1 MDKIKLE
8 MKNVSIEFPGVKA
21 LSSVNFNLEG
31 GTIHALIGANG
42 AGKST
47 LMKVLAGANSNYTGE
62 IFIDGGSVEIRSPK
76 DAKNLG
82 IEIVFQ
88 EVDTALIPYLT
99 VAENVMFGYIV
110 NKMEK
115 KHLINWNEIRAAAS
129 DILKKLNLELDVR
142 RLTSDLTLSEKQMV
156 LIARCVVE
164 KCRVL
169 ILDEPT
175 APLSDS
181 ETKELFRIVRQ
192 LAKEGVSVVFISHR
206 ISELFEICDLITIM
220 RDGQVV
226 TSMPITEELEQSKV
240 IELMLGQKITDQYI
254 KKQVVIG
261 PTLLEVKNLTEI
273 NNLVK
278 NINLTI
284 NKGEIVGIAGLVG
297 AGKTELCKTLF
308 GALKQK
314 KGTIKLNGKEVK
326 YKDPNGAVK
335 CGFAL
340 VPEERRKEGVLIT
353 DPIYRNIS
361 IASIKKYAKAL
372 SIVDKNKEKKD
383 ARTMIANLGIKTPS
397 ENQIVALL
405 SGGNQQKVVLGKWLN
420 SESEIYIFDEP
431 TKGIDVGAK
440 REMYELIERLA
451 AQGKG
456 ILYATCE
463 FQEILSIADRVYV
476 MFDGEIIKE
485 LDKVS
490 DTDEKELLYYS
501 MGGES
506 NERRNS

>member
-21 LSSVNFNLEG
+21 LSNVNFNLEG

-62 IFIDGGSVEIRSPK
+62 IFIDGGSFEIRSPK
-76 DAKNLG
+76 DSKNIG

-99 VAENVMFGYIV
+99 VAENVMFDSIV

-115 KHLINWNEIRAAAS
+115 KHLVDWKQIRATARET
-129 DILKKLNLELDVR
+129 LKKLNVELDVR
-142 RLTSDLTLSEKQMV
+142 RLASDLTLSEKQMV
-156 LIARCVVE
+156 LISRSVVD

-206 ISELFEICDLITIM
+206 ISELFEICDSITIM

-226 TSMPITEELEQSKV
+226 SSMLIAEELEQSKV

-254 KKQVVIG
+254 KKQVAIG
-261 PTLLEVKNLTEI
+261 PTLLEVKYLTEE

-278 NINLTI
+278 NIDLTI

-314 KGTIKLNGKEVK
+314 SGTIKLNGKEVK
-326 YKDPNGAVK
+326 YKYTNGAVK
-335 CGFAL
+335 CGLAL

-361 IASIKKYAKAL
+361 IASIKKYAKAF

-383 ARTMIANLGIKTPS
+383 ARTMIDNLGIKTPS

-440 REMYELIERLA
+440 REMYELMEQLA

-456 ILYATCE
+456 ILYASCE

-485 LDKVS
+485 LDNVS

-506 NERRNS
+506 NERRDS

>member
-8 MKNVSIEFPGVKA
+8 MKNVSVEFPGVKA
-21 LSSVNFNLEG
+21 LAKVDFHLEG
-31 GTIHALIGANG
+31 GTIQALIGANG

-62 IFIDGGSVEIRSPK
+62 IFIDGESVEIRSPK

-88 EVDTALIPYLT
+88 EVDTALIPYLS
-99 VAENVMFGYIV
+99 VAENVMFDYLV
-110 NKMEK
+110 NNMGK
-115 KHLINWNEIRAAAS
+115 KKLVDWNNIRATAS
-129 DILKKLNLELDVR
+129 SILKKLNVQLDVR
-142 RLTSDLTLSEKQMV
+142 RLASDLTLSEKQMV

-175 APLSDS
+175 APLSNS

-206 ISELFEICDLITIM
+206 ISELFEICDSITIM

-226 TSMPITEELEQSKV
+226 TSMPITAELEQRKV
-240 IELMLGQKITDQYI
+240 VELMLGQKMTDQYI
-254 KKQVVIG
+254 KKQVNIG
-261 PTLLEVKNLTEI
+261 STLLEVQNLSEE

-284 NKGEIVGIAGLVG
+284 KQGEIVGIAGLVG

-314 KGTIKLNGKEVK
+314 SGTIKLNGKEFK
-326 YKDPNGAVK
+326 YKDPHGAVR

-353 DPIYRNIS
+353 DPVYSNIS
-361 IASIKKYAKAL
+361 IAAIKKYTKAF
-372 SIVDKNKEKKD
+372 SIVDKKKEKKD
-383 ARTMIANLGIKTPS
+383 ARTMISDLGIKTPS
-397 ENQIVALL
+397 EDQVVALL

-440 REMYELIERLA
+440 REMYQLIERLA
-451 AQGKG
+451 EQGKG
-456 ILYATCE
+456 VLYASCE

-485 LDKVS
+485 LNS
-490 DTDEKELLYYS
+490 ITDINEKELLYYS
-501 MGGES
+501 MGGEAS
-506 NERRNS
+506 EGRSS